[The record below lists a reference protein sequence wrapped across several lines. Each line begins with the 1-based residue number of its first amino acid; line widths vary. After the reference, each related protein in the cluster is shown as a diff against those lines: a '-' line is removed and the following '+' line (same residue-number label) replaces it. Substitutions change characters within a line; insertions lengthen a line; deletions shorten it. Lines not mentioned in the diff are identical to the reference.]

1 MLLLPD
7 FRVQQRDYLLEI
19 ARAMTSQLNLDGVLR
34 LILKSAAS
42 MLGGDVALVAL
53 QDDDGSFHARATY
66 GVDIAQLHLFKPLLD
81 DIVDDPATGLNYALL
96 DLKMKLVARALDLRL
111 RQVIALPMIIHEE
124 MVGVLFVFRTYKTD
138 STPNDTAILQ
148 SFADQAA
155 VAVFNARLYQ
165 NVSAEQQRL
174 AAILDHS
181 GDGIMILDAVGRILR
196 FNKALARITGWA
208 ASSAINESHDAV
220 IRWVRIDQGRPLHEA
235 RNQGFPKLMPL
246 DAPPDTL
253 YVEGD
258 LLRADGSML
267 GIGITYAPLFHENGA
282 VRNLIANVRD
292 ITSFRRAQELKS
304 TFISVISHELKTP
317 VALIKGYAGTLRRDD
332 AEWTPEQM
340 QNGLKVIEEEAD
352 RLTELIENLL
362 AASKLQA
369 EGMRLTL
376 IPGVR
381 LDQIAARAVERFQ
394 TQTQNHHLVAQFEA
408 GFPTIQGDEIRLRQV
423 LDNLISNA
431 IKYSPKGGTITISGT
446 FNAQHVICSVSDH
459 GVGIADRDQEQLF
472 ERFFRVEDALSRTTQ
487 GTGLGL
493 YLARAVVEAHHGHIA
508 VISKIGQGST
518 FTFTLP
524 RERVLVLESKHKEQ
538 P

>member
-1 MLLLPD
+1 
-7 FRVQQRDYLLEI
+7 
-19 ARAMTSQLNLDGVLR
+19 
-34 LILKSAAS
+34 
-42 MLGGDVALVAL
+42 
-53 QDDDGSFHARATY
+53 
-66 GVDIAQLHLFKPLLD
+66 
-81 DIVDDPATGLNYALL
+81 
-96 DLKMKLVARALDLRL
+96 
-111 RQVIALPMIIHEE
+111 
-124 MVGVLFVFRTYKTD
+124 
-138 STPNDTAILQ
+138 
-148 SFADQAA
+148 
-155 VAVFNARLYQ
+155 
-165 NVSAEQQRL
+165 
-174 AAILDHS
+174 
-181 GDGIMILDAVGRILR
+181 
-196 FNKALARITGWA
+196 
-208 ASSAINESHDAV
+208 
-220 IRWVRIDQGRPLHEA
+220 
-235 RNQGFPKLMPL
+235 
-246 DAPPDTL
+246 
-253 YVEGD
+253 
-258 LLRADGSML
+258 
-267 GIGITYAPLFHENGA
+267 
-282 VRNLIANVRD
+282 
-292 ITSFRRAQELKS
+292 
-304 TFISVISHELKTP
+304 
-317 VALIKGYAGTLRRDD
+317 
-332 AEWTPEQM
+332 
-340 QNGLKVIEEEAD
+340 
-352 RLTELIENLL
+352 
-362 AASKLQA
+362 
-369 EGMRLTL
+369 MRLTL